1 MGDTM
6 ARSLIHDDTPKS
18 TPTRD
23 HPDAVERRLRQVG
36 AWSMLYFLL
45 QAELGLAWDRQWHDW
60 VGRDRFWIPPHIM
73 LYTGIGAAGMVALA
87 VVLIDTLR
95 YHRKAVGADDDS
107 TIPVFRFFHGP
118 LGFVLLGFGTLT
130 DLIAAPFDNYW
141 HELYGID
148 VTLWS
153 PFHIMGTLGG
163 ILIGIGI
170 IYVFA
175 SEAAHERLMEHR
187 VRRFLGLNAPQWG
200 ALIFLAAFM
209 EFALPALTAF
219 NALSLGAFSIPSY
232 PFILALVSAC
242 LISAIQITRK
252 PGAAMLTALLLWL
265 LSLGTQAFIPWA
277 LRSAVGMFG
286 FTFRYGVTP
295 TFNYTIALMPLL
307 FLLCALLVDSAA
319 YWQRRHGG
327 GPDAPLR
334 YAWILGICT
343 ALLAVF
349 LPPALVW
356 SLIHFTPSLPTPQS
370 IVLVLEPALSDLL
383 LALPLTA
390 IIGAASAQLGIFL
403 GDIWYWSKC

>member
-1 MGDTM
+1 M
-6 ARSLIHDDTPKS
+6 ARSLLHDTTPES
-18 TPTRD
+18 THARESGR
-23 HPDAVERRLRQVG
+23 PDAAERRLRQVG
-36 AWSMLYFLL
+36 GWSMLYFLL

-60 VGRDRFWIPPHIM
+60 IGRDRFWIPPHIM
-73 LYTGIGAAGMVALA
+73 LYTGVGAAGLLALA
-87 VVLIDTLR
+87 MVLIETLR

-107 TIPVFRFFHGP
+107 TISVFRFFHGP

-163 ILIGIGI
+163 ILIGMGI

-175 SEAAHERLMEHR
+175 SEAVHERLAGHR

-232 PFILALVSAC
+232 PLILALATVC
-242 LISAIQITRK
+242 LIGAIQITRK
-252 PGAAMLTALLLWL
+252 PGTATLTALVLWL

-277 LRSAVGMFG
+277 LQFTVGMFG
-286 FTFRYGVTP
+286 FTFRYGIAP

-307 FLLCALLVDSAA
+307 FLLCALLIDSVA
-319 YWQRRHGG
+319 YWQRRYGEE
-327 GPDAPLR
+327 PDAPLR
-334 YAWILGICT
+334 YAWVLGIFM
-343 ALLAVF
+343 ALLTVF
-349 LPPALVW
+349 VPPVLVW
-356 SLIHFTPSLPTPQS
+356 SLVHLTPSIPTPHY
-370 IVLVLEPALSDLL
+370 IVLVLEPALSELL

-390 IIGAASAQLGIFL
+390 LIGTASALLGMAL
-403 GDIWYWSKC
+403 GDIWYWSKR

>member
-1 MGDTM
+1 MTM
-6 ARSLIHDDTPKS
+6 TGSLIHDNTPKS
-18 TPTRD
+18 THAPPMER
-23 HPDAVERRLRQVG
+23 PDAAERRLRQLG
-36 AWSMLYFLL
+36 GWSMLYFLL

-73 LYTGIGAAGMVALA
+73 LYTGIGAAGLVALA
-87 VVLIDTLR
+87 VVLIDTMR

-175 SEAAHERLMEHR
+175 SEAVHERLTEHR

-200 ALIFLAAFM
+200 TLIFLAAFM

-219 NALSLGAFSIPSY
+219 NALSLGALSIPSY
-232 PFILALVSAC
+232 PLLLALVSAC
-242 LISAIQITRK
+242 LIGAMQITRK
-252 PGAAMLTALLLWL
+252 PGAATLTALLLWL

-277 LRSAVGMFG
+277 LRFSVGMFG

-307 FLLCALLVDSAA
+307 FLLCALLVDAVA
-319 YWQRRHGG
+319 YWQSRHEEES
-327 GPDAPLR
+327 DVSLR
-334 YAWILGICT
+334 YGWLLGILM
-343 ALLAVF
+343 AVLAVF
-349 LPPALVW
+349 IPPVLVW
-356 SLIHFTPSLPTPQS
+356 SLVHLTPSIPTPQS
-370 IVLVLEPALSDLL
+370 TV
-383 LALPLTA
+383 
-390 IIGAASAQLGIFL
+390 
-403 GDIWYWSKC
+403 

>member
-1 MGDTM
+1 
-6 ARSLIHDDTPKS
+6 
-18 TPTRD
+18 
-23 HPDAVERRLRQVG
+23 
-36 AWSMLYFLL
+36 MLYFLL

-73 LYTGIGAAGMVALA
+73 LYTGVAAAGLVALT
-87 VVLIDTLR
+87 VVLIDTMR

-107 TIPVFRFFHGP
+107 TVPVFRFFRGP

-175 SEAAHERLMEHR
+175 SESVHERLAGHR
-187 VRRFLGLNAPQWG
+187 VRRFLGLTAPQWG

-219 NALSLGAFSIPSY
+219 NALSLGAFSLPSY
-232 PFILALVSAC
+232 PLILALATVC
-242 LISAIQITRK
+242 LIGAIQIIRK
-252 PGAAMLTALLLWL
+252 PGAATLTALLLWL
-265 LSLGTQAFIPWA
+265 LSLGTQVFIPWA
-277 LRSAVGMFG
+277 LQFSVGRLG
-286 FTFRYGVTP
+286 FTFRYGIAP
-295 TFNYTIALMPLL
+295 TFNYPIALMPLL
-307 FLLCALLVDSAA
+307 FLLCALLIDGVA
-319 YWQRRHGG
+319 YWQRRHGDE
-327 GPDAPLR
+327 PDVSLR
-334 YAWILGICT
+334 YAWILGIFM
-343 ALLAVF
+343 AVLAVF
-349 LPPALVW
+349 VPPVLVW
-356 SLIHFTPSLPTPQS
+356 SLVHLTPSIPTPRS
-370 IVLVLEPALSDLL
+370 IVLVLEPALTDLL

-390 IIGAASAQLGIFL
+390 LIGATSALLGMAL
-403 GDIWYWSKC
+403 GDIWYWSKR

>member
-1 MGDTM
+1 
-6 ARSLIHDDTPKS
+6 
-18 TPTRD
+18 
-23 HPDAVERRLRQVG
+23 
-36 AWSMLYFLL
+36 
-45 QAELGLAWDRQWHDW
+45 
-60 VGRDRFWIPPHIM
+60 
-73 LYTGIGAAGMVALA
+73 
-87 VVLIDTLR
+87 
-95 YHRKAVGADDDS
+95 
-107 TIPVFRFFHGP
+107 
-118 LGFVLLGFGTLT
+118 
-130 DLIAAPFDNYW
+130 
-141 HELYGID
+141 
-148 VTLWS
+148 
-153 PFHIMGTLGG
+153 MGTLGG

>member
-1 MGDTM
+1 M

-18 TPTRD
+18 THTRD
-23 HPDAVERRLRQVG
+23 RPDAVERRLRQVG

-73 LYTGIGAAGMVALA
+73 LYTGIGAAGLVALA

-219 NALSLGAFSIPSY
+219 NALSLGTFSIPSY
-232 PFILALVSAC
+232 PFILALVSTC

-252 PGAAMLTALLLWL
+252 PGAAMLTTLLLWL

-277 LRSAVGMFG
+277 LRFAVGMFG

-307 FLLCALLVDSAA
+307 FLLCALLVDSVA
-319 YWQRRHGG
+319 YWQRRHGE

-334 YAWILGICT
+334 YAWILGICM

-349 LPPALVW
+349 VPPVLVW
-356 SLIHFTPSLPTPQS
+356 SLVHLTPSIPTPQS